1 LSATP
6 VGLIDT
12 SVFIASESGRLLH
25 QHQLPVESVISV
37 ITLAELQAGV
47 LIAADTAI
55 RARRLAALAIVADIH
70 VLVIDEVVA
79 QEWARLRVQLAEA
92 ARRISVNDLWIAAT
106 ALAEGI
112 PVFTQDSDFDPLIEL
127 AGLEVVPV

>member
-1 LSATP
+1 MSATP

>member
-1 LSATP
+1 LSAAPT
-6 VGLIDT
+6 GLIDT
-12 SVFIASESGRLLH
+12 SVFIASESGRKLR
-25 QHQLPVESVISV
+25 QDQLPLQSVISV

-47 LIAADTAI
+47 LIAADTGI
-55 RARRLAALAIVADIH
+55 RARRLATLEIVADIE

-92 ARRISVNDLWIAAT
+92 ARRVSVNDLWIAAT
-106 ALAEGI
+106 ALAQGI